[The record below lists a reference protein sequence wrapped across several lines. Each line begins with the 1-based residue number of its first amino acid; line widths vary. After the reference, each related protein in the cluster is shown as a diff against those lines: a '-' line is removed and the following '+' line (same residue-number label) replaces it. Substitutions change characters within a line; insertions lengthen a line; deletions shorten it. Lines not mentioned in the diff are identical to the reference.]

1 MALSRAQNYAR
12 YRNEENITGN
22 LAGDVSGPGNANT
35 VDRLANNVA
44 VSATANGLSFKIG
57 ESLNNTL
64 GGFNVCVGPGA
75 GRDLTLGTSNIL
87 FGQAAGQNLTTGVN
101 NVCIGDSPLSQGMQ
115 QSTFVGV
122 SSATNNFIDGSQ
134 NVGIGFSAF
143 TFATNSSGT
152 VAVGVNSGPVGAID
166 NCVCLGNEAKSSVD
180 NGIALG
186 YGAVAEPW
194 NLNTQAPLA
203 VGGSG
208 VNVVPDLLGG
218 GAPSA
223 GASNRMRVKIN
234 GTNFTIA
241 LHPDE

>member
-44 VSATANGLSFKIG
+44 VAATANGLSFKIG
-57 ESLNNTL
+57 ESLNNMT

-75 GRDLTLGTSNIL
+75 GRDLTIGSSNIL
-87 FGQAAGQNLTTGVN
+87 VGQVAGQNLTIGTN

-115 QSTFVGV
+115 QSTFVGT
-122 SSATNNFIDGSQ
+122 SSATNNFIDGNQ
-134 NVGIGFSAF
+134 NVGIGFGAF
-143 TFATNSSGT
+143 SFATNSSGS
-152 VAVGVNSGPVGAID
+152 VGVGVNSGPTGAFD
-166 NCVCLGNEAKSSVD
+166 NCSCLGGEAKSSVD

-186 YGAVAEPW
+186 YAALAEPW
-194 NLNTQAPLA
+194 ILNSQAPFA

-208 VNVVPDLLGG
+208 VNVIPNLLGG

-223 GASNRMRVKIN
+223 GASNRMRVQIN
-234 GTNFTIA
+234 
-241 LHPDE
+241 